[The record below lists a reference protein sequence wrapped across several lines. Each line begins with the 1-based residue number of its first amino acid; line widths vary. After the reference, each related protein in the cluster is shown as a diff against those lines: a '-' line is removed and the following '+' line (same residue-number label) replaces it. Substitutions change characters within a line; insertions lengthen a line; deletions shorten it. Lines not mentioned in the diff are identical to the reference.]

1 MNKIVKRFKTFFSI
15 SYFFL
20 LDNMRELRAL
30 SPEKV
35 PVYID
40 ISTRIDGSP
49 SREIVRMR
57 EVLIAI
63 ILESDD
69 PRRAFDAIEDIFIQN
84 NLPTAAKVIKVFDVL
99 NTPKRLEQV
108 LADKT
113 ASPVLKNAPFDLARR
128 AIIRRDIFNVAVRSG
143 NRNLRAYL
151 ELLDQ
156 SSELATA
163 FMNGKQ
169 LTPTE
174 RARLEH
180 LVRKLI
186 TLYKFISYGHD
197 LETPVAIYNLTTDA
211 GLGEALSDLYAN
223 YLVGSGSGLRDGRYA
238 DRSGGYVE
246 EFERRERHWSGHGSR
261 AGYHILW
268 RSHGQLDRAPTC
280 RQADDP

>member
-1 MNKIVKRFKTFFSI
+1 MPDIIRILSINGLSSQEINILYQNLNQDKSYVNGAYATIAKRLPRLMEMMKQQGMNRHDSDFRFLVQAIGKTQPTQDDFAQRETWVRQYNI
-15 SYFFL
+15 TSYLTITFL

-163 FMNGKQ
+163 FMNGKR

-174 RARLEH
+174 RA
-180 LVRKLI
+180 VWNI
-186 TLYKFISYGHD
+186 
-197 LETPVAIYNLTTDA
+197 
-211 GLGEALSDLYAN
+211 
-223 YLVGSGSGLRDGRYA
+223 
-238 DRSGGYVE
+238 
-246 EFERRERHWSGHGSR
+246 
-261 AGYHILW
+261 
-268 RSHGQLDRAPTC
+268 
-280 RQADDP
+280 